1 MNDKMN
7 QADQLEFE
15 LCQYLDG
22 QLGYFARR
30 RMEKRLAE
38 DPHLREELQK
48 YAALDEQLASLG
60 ASEID
65 GLDYS
70 SQREDIMA
78 SLERRN
84 LLEHRRSRLL
94 VLRPRFVGGL
104 VAVAAAVA
112 AAFGVWTMM
121 KPASAPVS
129 PVSEVTVAVLAP
141 AAPTRESVVEVTC
154 LRMEMT
160 DIRLAPPENLLSP
173 DLPRGTVM
181 VAAGRTP
188 PQELTQAPIPFP
200 EMR

>member
-1 MNDKMN
+1 MKNKMN

-30 RMEKRLAE
+30 RMEKRLAQ

-60 ASEID
+60 AGDID
-65 GLDYS
+65 GMDYS
-70 SQREDIMA
+70 GQRQDIMA

-84 LLEHRRSRLL
+84 LLEHRRRVI

-104 VAVAAAVA
+104 VAAAALVA

-121 KPASAPVS
+121 KPVAAPVQAA
-129 PVSEVTVAVLAP
+129 SEVTVAVLAP
-141 AAPTRESVVEVTC
+141 AAATSESVVEVTC
-154 LRMEMT
+154 QRMEMT
-160 DIRLAPPENLLSP
+160 EIRLAPPENLLSP

-188 PQELTQAPIPFP
+188 PPEVTQAPIPFP